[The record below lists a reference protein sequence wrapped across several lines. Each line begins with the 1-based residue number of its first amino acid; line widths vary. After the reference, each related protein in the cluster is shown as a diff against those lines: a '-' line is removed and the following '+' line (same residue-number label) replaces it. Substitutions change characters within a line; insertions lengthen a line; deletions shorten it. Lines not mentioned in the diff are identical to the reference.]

1 MQRTQHRITSAF
13 IFALTFN
20 LILLH
25 WTSIYVGSTPWLIL
39 ALGLAILYLPLALV
53 GRWGISAYPLIFIAL
68 EELRNRFPFGGFGW
82 GRIAYSQADAP
93 YSQFARFGGASGLS
107 ALVLLIALC
116 MYSGLHA
123 PRNLVI
129 LAPVFVL
136 LLPVNITPV
145 TPIKVLAIQG
155 NVPQLGLDFN
165 ARATQ
170 VFQNHVRES
179 AVALRHYPNVDLL
192 VWPENAVDVDPFTN
206 VEVSKTLNTFSQP
219 LLVGAITQRGS
230 NVFNSSLLW
239 TKEHVFVY
247 DKQHLTPFGEYIP
260 LRTVASKISA
270 LVNQVSGFSAGRH
283 STIFNVKSA
292 RIAPIICYELLDDRI
307 LAQAAKEANIFAVQT
322 NSATFGIS
330 PESAQQ
336 LSITRIRAIEH
347 SRNIVSV
354 STTGYSAEINY
365 EGRVIQ
371 KTPINRAHYIYA
383 EVGLIEQRSP
393 RDWAGNWAL
402 AAIGIWLLWVAR
414 RAGMYRR

>member
-1 MQRTQHRITSAF
+1 MQKTHHRITSAF

-25 WTSIYVGSTPWLIL
+25 WTSIYVGSTPWIIL

-53 GRWGISAYPLIFIAL
+53 GRWGIGAYPLIFIAL

-116 MYSGLHA
+116 MYAGLNA
-123 PRNLVI
+123 PKHLVI
-129 LAPVFVL
+129 LAPVLIL
-136 LLPVNITPV
+136 LLPANVTQA

-155 NVPQLGLDFN
+155 NVPHLGLDFN

-179 AVALRHYPNVDLL
+179 ALALQHYPNVDLI

-206 VEVSKTLNTFSQP
+206 VEVSKTLNAFSQP

-230 NVFNSSLLW
+230 KIFNSSLLW

-247 DKQHLTPFGEYIP
+247 DKQRLTPFGEYIP

-270 LVNQVSGFSAGRH
+270 LVNQVSGFSAGTH
-283 STIFNVKSA
+283 STIFNVRSA

-307 LAQAAKEANIFAVQT
+307 LAQAAEGANIFAVQT

-354 STTGYSAEINY
+354 STTGYSAEITY
-365 EGRVIQ
+365 KGRVVQ
-371 KTPINRAHYIYA
+371 KTQINEATYMYA
-383 EVGLIEQRSP
+383 EIGLIERKSP